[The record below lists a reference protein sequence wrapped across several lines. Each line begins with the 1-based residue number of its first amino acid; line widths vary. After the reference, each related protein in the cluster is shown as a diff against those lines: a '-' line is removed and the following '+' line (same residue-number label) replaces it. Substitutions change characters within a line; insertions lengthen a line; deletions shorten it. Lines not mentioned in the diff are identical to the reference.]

1 MEAAESNNV
10 EQLDPA
16 YVGSAASAPLA
27 GATRRLLLQQQA
39 EQKALENAAAMTQR
53 AEQMFLFLPDGLHSS
68 GMLPVRV
75 KASSNLQQKVSL
87 QPAGPDGRSA
97 GACAGRARGSTPRG
111 GAAGRTASHEGFGW
125 RLL

>member
-27 GATRRLLLQQQA
+27 GVTRRLLLQQQT

-75 KASSNLQQKVSL
+75 KASNSL
-87 QPAGPDGRSA
+87 LEGLT
-97 GACAGRARGSTPRG
+97 STRWPGWPEAPPRTDLANYHSSLKLG
-111 GAAGRTASHEGFGW
+111 
-125 RLL
+125 LPKL